1 MAKILELSIID
12 NLAVAELLI
21 SSNYAGVEKLQPKVL
36 E

>member
-21 SSNYAGVEKLQPKVL
+21 SSNYAGVVNYNQRF
-36 E
+36 